1 MIQNLFTVTFRNLKK
16 YRFYTFINVFGLTI
30 GITACLVIFLF
41 IRFEL
46 SFDEYNTNAD
56 RIVRIDWEVRLGETH
71 TYNAAVTPPMAEA
84 FVREFPEVNAAARLR
99 FSGSGQFKVTTENQ
113 VETSVV
119 YADNDLFKIFSFE
132 FIAGDPTN
140 ALLEPHSMV
149 ISESCAARFFPDENP
164 LGKTLIKDNETLYKV
179 TGVIEDM
186 PENAHFRFN
195 MFLSMEGLAE
205 SKNENWIGGPFNTYL
220 LLRPDADPKE
230 LESKLPIIVDK
241 YVMPHATAVLG
252 NNFVEQFKRQG
263 NSLTLHVMPLTDIHL
278 HSHLSNELGNNGDI
292 KYIYLLGGVAMFI
305 LILAVVNFTNLATA
319 RSIKRAREVGIRKAM
334 GSSRAYLGLQFVTES
349 VMLSLLAF
357 MIALAATE
365 ITLPY
370 FNTLTGSTLGVPFG
384 DIKVMASLFGVAIL
398 TGVLAGLYPGF
409 VLSSYKPVNVL
420 KGKLPIGE
428 SGTFLRSGLVV
439 FQFTVSIFLTIAT
452 LAIITQTRFMQNKE
466 LGFSPEQIIRLKDVS
481 NAGQGLYTFRDEM
494 LKHPVVKSATIS
506 SYFPG
511 PGSARKT
518 PLIWRYG
525 MEPAPSNSVNIE
537 QWAVDYD
544 YAATLG
550 LEFIAGRDFAR
561 EFPSDSTAVIINA
574 SAARRL
580 GISADPIGER
590 LNVFHENPDGSQDR
604 SRIATYTVVGVVKDF
619 NFESLRDNVQPLGLF
634 FGKSTGSI
642 AFRYETAHTPDV
654 IDALRSTWQ
663 KVVPGEPFIYAFVDE
678 DFQRLYTTEQKLS
691 RIFTL
696 FSGLAIVIACLGLF
710 ALTSFTAEQRTKEIG
725 IRKVL
730 GASVK
735 QIVVLLS
742 LSFGRLILIS
752 FLVAAPLAAFGIRW
766 YLEQY
771 AYKAD
776 ITVWLYLEAGFFAS
790 LLAAITLGY
799 QSIKAARNNPVESL
813 KCE

>member
-494 LKHPVVKSATIS
+494 LKHPVIKSATIS

>member
-1 MIQNLFTVTFRNLKK
+1 
-16 YRFYTFINVFGLTI
+16 
-30 GITACLVIFLF
+30 
-41 IRFEL
+41 
-46 SFDEYNTNAD
+46 
-56 RIVRIDWEVRLGETH
+56 
-71 TYNAAVTPPMAEA
+71 
-84 FVREFPEVNAAARLR
+84 
-99 FSGSGQFKVTTENQ
+99 
-113 VETSVV
+113 
-119 YADNDLFKIFSFE
+119 
-132 FIAGDPTN
+132 
-140 ALLEPHSMV
+140 
-149 ISESCAARFFPDENP
+149 
-164 LGKTLIKDNETLYKV
+164 
-179 TGVIEDM
+179 
-186 PENAHFRFN
+186 
-195 MFLSMEGLAE
+195 
-205 SKNENWIGGPFNTYL
+205 
-220 LLRPDADPKE
+220 
-230 LESKLPIIVDK
+230 
-241 YVMPHATAVLG
+241 
-252 NNFVEQFKRQG
+252 
-263 NSLTLHVMPLTDIHL
+263 
-278 HSHLSNELGNNGDI
+278 
-292 KYIYLLGGVAMFI
+292 
-305 LILAVVNFTNLATA
+305 
-319 RSIKRAREVGIRKAM
+319 
-334 GSSRAYLGLQFVTES
+334 
-349 VMLSLLAF
+349 
-357 MIALAATE
+357 
-365 ITLPY
+365 
-370 FNTLTGSTLGVPFG
+370 
-384 DIKVMASLFGVAIL
+384 
-398 TGVLAGLYPGF
+398 
-409 VLSSYKPVNVL
+409 
-420 KGKLPIGE
+420 LPIGE

-439 FQFTVSIFLTIAT
+439 FQFTVSIFLTIGT

-730 GASVK
+730 GASVH

>member
-84 FVREFPEVNAAARLR
+84 FVREFPEVDAAARLR

>member
-642 AFRYETAHTPDV
+642 ALRYETAHTPDV

-771 AYKAD
+771 AYKAN

>member
-84 FVREFPEVNAAARLR
+84 FVREFPEVDAAARLR

-140 ALLEPHSMV
+140 ALLEPNSMV

-494 LKHPVVKSATIS
+494 LKHPVIKSATIS

-730 GASVK
+730 GASVQ

>member
-730 GASVK
+730 GASVH

>member
-580 GISADPIGER
+580 GIFADPIGER

-691 RIFTL
+691 RIFML

>member
-730 GASVK
+730 GASVH

-771 AYKAD
+771 AYKAN